1 MSGRAQ
7 VVQHA
12 ILARREALAPTLT
25 EDKIRAVWLP
35 NEVRVREAVRRDEE
49 QRLLLASERRAE
61 FEVARLIVGV
71 VGAVKLRLC
80 ALPLV
85 SSSDFCQVPCL
96 SCLLLFGLAVGL
108 VVPACLQ
115 CPACS
120 PQARGGGW
128 RPVLLV
134 MVTAKTHAGCDASV
148 GADSQGD

>member
-1 MSGRAQ
+1 M
-7 VVQHA
+7 
-12 ILARREALAPTLT
+12 
-25 EDKIRAVWLP
+25 WLP

-61 FEVARLIVGV
+61 LEVARLIVGV

-85 SSSDFCQVPCL
+85 SSSGFCQVPCL

-108 VVPACLQ
+108 VVRACLQ

-120 PQARGGGW
+120 PQARGGE
-128 RPVLLV
+128 
-134 MVTAKTHAGCDASV
+134 MAASLTR
-148 GADSQGD
+148 DGDGKNSRRLRCKRWSGQSR

>member
-108 VVPACLQ
+108 VVRACLQ

-120 PQARGGGW
+120 PQAKGGGD
-128 RPVLLV
+128 
-134 MVTAKTHAGCDASV
+134 GGQSY
-148 GADSQGD
+148 S